1 MSLTKASYSMI
12 SGETANIL
20 DYGADPTG
28 VASSTAALNAA
39 LATGN
44 SVFIP
49 KGIFRLTGETVVP
62 SGARIFGVGPNKS
75 EFKCDVSAHTG
86 VFLRLAGGNNFLEDV
101 GFFGTSTSAGTA
113 IYLSAVNVYEFTG
126 YLYVKNVN
134 VREINLAIRI
144 NCTFITL
151 IENCRIYANEKG
163 ILVDPQYDGVG
174 DNGYFT
180 TLSINKTIIN
190 QNSDYGFKAIPTLV
204 SKNLSFRDSAIESN
218 TGSVSGYQSLIEN
231 VDPLQ
236 ISNCYFEAVDTIPFM
251 RLSSCNTYIYQ
262 AYVNGTGG
270 LDLQG
275 ATNYVV
281 AQNFYGTAATD
292 KVIATGGAIQRVEFW
307 DSSLGSD
314 TNITAAFR
322 IYKRTSVGATYY
334 RNYVFGLG
342 LTLATNSG
350 NTNTSYQEEVLLYK
364 KTVSATVNA
373 NSSALL
379 ITNQYLPNTWNA
391 DFVIGSAQIANSYQ
405 PNLLFQVTPAT
416 TGSDQY
422 YCVVAHNLSGSPI
435 TLSNALLKIMFVKG
449 AAMAVT

>member
-1 MSLTKASYSMI
+1 MI

-20 DYGADPTG
+20 DFGADPTG

-49 KGIFRLTGETVVP
+49 KGTFRLTGESVVP
-62 SGARIFGVGPNKS
+62 GGARIFGVGPNDS
-75 EFKCDVSAHTG
+75 QFKCDVSAHAG

-126 YLYVKNVN
+126 YLYVKNVH

-190 QNSDYGFKAIPTLV
+190 QNSDYGFKAIPSLV
-204 SKNLSFRDSAIESN
+204 SKNLNFRDSSIESN
-218 TGSVSGYQSLIEN
+218 TGSTSGYQSLIEN

-236 ISNCYFEAVDTIPFM
+236 ISNCYFEAANTIPFM

-262 AYVNGTGG
+262 AYVNDTGG

-275 ATNYVV
+275 ASNYLV
-281 AQNFYGTAATD
+281 AQNFYGTAVGD
-292 KVIATGGAIQRVEFW
+292 KIIATGGAIQRVELW
-307 DSSLGSD
+307 DSQISGSS
-314 TNITAAFR
+314 NITAVYQCYR
-322 IYKRTSVGATYY
+322 RTFVGATFY
-334 RNYVFGLG
+334 RNRIYGLG
-342 LTLATNSG
+342 LQLADNSG
-350 NTNTSYQEEVLLYK
+350 VTNTSLQKEVLLYK
-364 KTVSATVNA
+364 KTVSVTVPANGIAT
-373 NSSALL
+373 L
-379 ITNQYLPNTWNA
+379 IADQYLPNTWSA
-391 DFVIGSAQIANSYQ
+391 DFAIGFAQITDSYQ
-405 PNLLFQVTPAT
+405 PELICQVTTAT
-416 TGSDQY
+416 TGSSEY
-422 YCVVAHNLSGSPI
+422 YCVFARNFSASPI
-435 TLSNALLKIMFVKG
+435 VLSNAKLKIMFIKG
-449 AAMAVT
+449 EAMAVT